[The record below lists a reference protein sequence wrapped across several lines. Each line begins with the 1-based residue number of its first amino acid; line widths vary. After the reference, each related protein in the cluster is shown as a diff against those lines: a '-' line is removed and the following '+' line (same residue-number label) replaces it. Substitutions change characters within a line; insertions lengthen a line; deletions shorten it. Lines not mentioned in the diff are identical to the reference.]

1 MGGKPLPWE
10 AAVFDQMT
18 RHWWVLALRGA
29 FAILF
34 GVVAW
39 VWPHITLW
47 VLVVLFGA
55 YALVD
60 GVTAVAQAI
69 RGTTGGPRGL
79 LAVSGAAG
87 IVLGIVAMAW
97 PGVTALA
104 LLMLIAAWAVVT
116 GVLEI
121 VAAVSLRR
129 ELRGEWMYAL
139 TGAISII
146 FGLLLF
152 AWPVSGAL
160 AVVWLIGLFSILFGA
175 ALVGVALRLRG
186 LGKRAERHG
195 AGMGAVGPHWR

>member
-1 MGGKPLPWE
+1 MDDL
-10 AAVFDQMT
+10 MT

-60 GVTAVAQAI
+60 GVTAVAQAV
-69 RGTTGGPRGL
+69 RGTTGGPPRGL

-129 ELRGEWMYAL
+129 ELRGEWMYAV
-139 TGAISII
+139 TGAISIV
-146 FGLLLF
+146 FGILLF

-175 ALVGVALRLRG
+175 ALVGAALRLRG
-186 LGKRAERHG
+186 LGRRAGRRG
-195 AGMGAVGPHWR
+195 AGMGAASPHWR